1 MRRLAM
7 GSLLMAGLMWPLQ
20 CAAQSTWWESLG
32 DEGLML
38 LISEGLTNNHDLG
51 VAVDRI
57 EQAEALARRSRAAM
71 LPSLSFDGQGTM
83 APLDGLGFQFGGF
96 PAGGDVSG
104 PVPSLYYTGSANLS
118 ARYRLTSW
126 GSEYRTLQS
135 RRLQTLA
142 SRGDRDGVAV
152 GLVTQ
157 IASAYFD
164 AVSAREQIGIVQG
177 QIEASQRLADPPAL

>member
-57 EQAEALARRSRAAM
+57 EQAEALARRPNRRVW
-71 LPSLSFDGQGTM
+71 GRGTR
-83 APLDGLGFQFGGF
+83 
-96 PAGGDVSG
+96 
-104 PVPSLYYTGSANLS
+104 GS
-118 ARYRLTSW
+118 
-126 GSEYRTLQS
+126 
-135 RRLQTLA
+135 
-142 SRGDRDGVAV
+142 
-152 GLVTQ
+152 
-157 IASAYFD
+157 
-164 AVSAREQIGIVQG
+164 REQNWF
-177 QIEASQRLADPPAL
+177 